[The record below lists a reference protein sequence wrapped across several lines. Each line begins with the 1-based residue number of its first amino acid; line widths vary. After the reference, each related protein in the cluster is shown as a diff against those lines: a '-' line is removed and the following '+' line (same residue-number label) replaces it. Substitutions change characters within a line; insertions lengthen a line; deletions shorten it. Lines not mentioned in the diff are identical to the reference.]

1 MNDTLTPDDRYY
13 RLQAGWT
20 RPHRNALYRRIH
32 LSERRR
38 VLDIGCADGFIT
50 DEIARK
56 AGGPVIGIDIDTDAV
71 GRGGIR
77 FPDLDL
83 QVADAVRLPF
93 KKREFDAVIAS
104 FTLMWIEDVARA
116 LKEALRVLAPGGV
129 FLATGEPDHGGRI
142 DWPEACDLKQ
152 PWIDALSRRGADPF
166 FGRKLASL
174 LAAAGLEVVDVGVLS
189 SLWGGEEGEGR
200 ETYLADLRLQ
210 LSGDISDI
218 EKLID
223 DERRAQDE
231 GARLVFLPIF
241 WAVAKKR

>member
-1 MNDTLTPDDRYY
+1 MNDALTPDDRYY

-20 RPHRNALYRRIH
+20 RPHRNSLYRRIN
-32 LSERRR
+32 LSGRGR

-56 AGGPVIGIDIDTDAV
+56 AGGPVTGIDIDTDAV
-71 GRGGIR
+71 KRGVAR

-83 QVADAVRLPF
+83 RAADAARLPF
-93 KKREFDAVIAS
+93 KKREFDAVITS
-104 FTLMWIEDVARA
+104 FTLMWIDDVNRA
-116 LKEALRVLAPGGV
+116 LKEALRVLEPGGV

-142 DWPEACDLKQ
+142 DWPETCDLKQ

-166 FGRKLASL
+166 FGRKLAST
-174 LAAAGLEVVDVGVLS
+174 LAVADFDVIDVGVLS

-200 ETYLADLRLQ
+200 ETYMDDMRFQ
-210 LSGDISDI
+210 LSDSVPDI
-218 EKLID
+218 EGLID
-223 DERRAQDE
+223 EERRAQDT
-231 GARLVFLPIF
+231 GVRIVFLPIF